1 MDLPASQ
8 DEIERIYTELKGMHS
23 SGMIPFVAGVD
34 SDVPSLAECL
44 EDCTVFA
51 NGHIE
56 LLNELA
62 REMVVWGKDEKARF
76 GAALMWDHPDT
87 IETVMDVAGN
97 LDRYILDDRIKNW
110 EAAGR
115 LELEKRGIQIDKRI
129 EPFLDLESIGREYIY
144 TCLLYTSPS
153 PRD

>member
-1 MDLPASQ
+1 MRIYIKRENVSQGVWMDLPASQ

-62 REMVVWGKDEKARF
+62 REMVVWGKDEKA
-76 GAALMWDHPDT
+76 
-87 IETVMDVAGN
+87 
-97 LDRYILDDRIKNW
+97 
-110 EAAGR
+110 
-115 LELEKRGIQIDKRI
+115 
-129 EPFLDLESIGREYIY
+129 
-144 TCLLYTSPS
+144 
-153 PRD
+153 